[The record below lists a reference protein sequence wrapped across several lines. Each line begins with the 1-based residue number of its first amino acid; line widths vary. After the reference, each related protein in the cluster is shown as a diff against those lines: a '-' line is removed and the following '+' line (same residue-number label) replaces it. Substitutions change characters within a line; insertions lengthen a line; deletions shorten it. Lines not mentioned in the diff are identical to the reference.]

1 MSHLQSSVC
10 GNLCAALIS
19 CLLDAAMLLI
29 LWFASPWCE
38 FDGLSRNLFSV
49 QFLVK
54 AFCQYSWLLLCCFGD
69 CPLRVM
75 LMFGSVIVKSV
86 PNLQLGKYHCLL

>member
-29 LWFASPWCE
+29 LWFVSPWCE

-54 AFCQYSWLLLCCFGD
+54 ALC
-69 CPLRVM
+69 
-75 LMFGSVIVKSV
+75 
-86 PNLQLGKYHCLL
+86 